1 MHLRTVAVLITRIS
15 LDQLS
20 VPLKA
25 PFVTSLGALKKVESL
40 IVSIGTDDGLVGQGE
55 CNPFWTINGE
65 TVETCLAVGA
75 HLAQALLRHDALD
88 MDGAHAIMDRIIF
101 GNNSVKSA
109 FDIALH
115 DIAAQQVGK
124 PLADLLGGDHRL
136 QLVTDYTV
144 SMAGPERMAMDA
156 RAIVDAG
163 FTVIKVKVGG
173 DPQEDIERIQ
183 AIRHAVGEH
192 VPLRIDANQGWT
204 PEQAVLVLNALRHS
218 GIQHCEEPIPR
229 WQFME
234 LRRVKEASPIPIMA
248 DESCCDHRDAERL
261 IALGACQRFN
271 IKLGKCG
278 GLHKARKIIALAE
291 AAGMTV
297 QVGGFLESRLAWSAA
312 AALATTS
319 PCVHYCDMDTPL
331 MFTEDPVDGG
341 IHYGP
346 GGSITL
352 PARFGLGARIHA
364 SQLAEP
370 AFTITA

>member
-1 MHLRTVAVLITRIS
+1 MPARIIRIA

-20 VPLKA
+20 IPLKA
-25 PFVTSLGALKKVESL
+25 PFITSLGALDKVEGVV
-40 IVSIGTDDGLVGQGE
+40 VSIGTDDGPVGQGE

-65 TVETCLAVGA
+65 TAETCLAVGA
-75 HLAQALLRHDALD
+75 HLAHAMLRRDALD
-88 MDGAHAIMDRIIF
+88 IEGAHAVMDRLIF
-101 GNNSVKSA
+101 GNNSIKSA

-115 DIAAQQVGK
+115 DIAAQQAGK
-124 PLADLLGGDHRL
+124 PLADFLGGDRTL

-144 SMAGPERMAMDA
+144 SIGSPERMAQHA
-156 RAIVDAG
+156 KAIVDAG

-173 DPQEDIERIQ
+173 VPNEDIERIR
-183 AIRHAVGEH
+183 AIRSAIGDR
-192 VPLRIDANQGWT
+192 VPLRIDANQGWS
-204 PEQAVLVLNALRHS
+204 PEQAIVVLNALRDA

-234 LRRVKEASPIPIMA
+234 MRRVKDASPIPIMA

-271 IKLGKCG
+271 IKLGKSG

-291 AAGMTV
+291 AAGITV

-319 PCVHYCDMDTPL
+319 SCVQYCDMDTPL
-331 MFTEDPVDGG
+331 MFTEDPVEGG
-341 IHYGP
+341 ITYGDA
-346 GGSITL
+346 GTILL
-352 PARFGLGARIHA
+352 PEGPGLGARLKGSFPLDA
-364 SQLAEP
+364 SRVVS
-370 AFTITA
+370 T